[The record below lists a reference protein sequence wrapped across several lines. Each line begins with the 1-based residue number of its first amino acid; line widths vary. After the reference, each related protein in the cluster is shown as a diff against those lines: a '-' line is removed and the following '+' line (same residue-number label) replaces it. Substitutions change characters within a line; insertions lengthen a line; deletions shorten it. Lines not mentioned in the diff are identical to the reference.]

1 MDQSH
6 ICRLCLCKSEDATW
20 NKEEKIALIK
30 QIKEIFGFEIT
41 TSDGGSSLPELICV
55 YCKDQVNTFYVYY
68 RSVQENQL
76 KLQGIGSSLSDVDK
90 NETEQDRDC
99 SDSDDDIKVE
109 AFTPADPSEL
119 LINSMIIKGETDE
132 QERNE
137 EEQSSRKKCTKKKG
151 TKKEKARQNQDEDE
165 SEFEKRQKEDER
177 IAKYISFKCMR
188 CPNDKITDLTKWKI
202 HMRRVHDEAK
212 PSLICC
218 DRKLRDRRRILY
230 HIGFHHETEAE
241 FECDKC
247 SKKFKLKAYLLSH
260 MKTHEINTTKNF
272 QCDKCPEKFLYR
284 GQLTKHQLIH
294 MTPEE
299 QALVK
304 FYPCKECEKEFPSAK
319 NLGSHVRRVH
329 KKMSTYVCHICA
341 KVFSKKERLS
351 SHFLYK
357 HTENPPK
364 HQCEHCGIELANNDT
379 YRYHIKLQHTSQGSY
394 PCSYCGKVSATEV
407 QLRAHIRFTHE
418 TERKHQCEYCPKA
431 FKRAVDLTEHLSIHL
446 GGALYDCPTCDRK
459 FNSKSNMQ
467 SHVKKCKIQANQNE
481 MVME

>member
-1 MDQSH
+1 MGKSD
-6 ICRLCLCKSEDATW
+6 ICRLCLCKSEDSTYT
-20 NKEEKIALIK
+20 KDEEDQLLT
-30 QIKEIFGFEIT
+30 QIKDIFGFDVNPD
-41 TSDGGSSLPELICV
+41 SELICV
-55 YCKDQVNTFYVYY
+55 YCKERVNSFYSYY
-68 RSVQENQL
+68 RSVLDNQF
-76 KLQGIGSSLSDVDK
+76 KLQGIGLKPDD
-90 NETEQDRDC
+90 TEAGNDQNS
-99 SDSDDDIKVE
+99 SDSECDVKVS
-109 AFTPADPSEL
+109 AFSEML
-119 LINSMIIKGETDE
+119 KTELT
-132 QERNE
+132 E
-137 EEQSSRKKCTKKKG
+137 EEVPLLDRKKSSGKKR
-151 TKKEKARQNQDEDE
+151 KKSRPKEEEVDEE
-165 SEFEKRQKEDER
+165 AEKRQKEDER
-177 IAKYISFKCMR
+177 IAKYISFKCML
-188 CPNDKITDLTKWKI
+188 CPNDSINDLTNWKI
-202 HMRRVHDEAK
+202 HMRRVHDEAR
-212 PSLICC
+212 PVIVCC
-218 DRKLRDRRRILY
+218 DRKLTDRRRILY

-284 GQLTKHQLIH
+284 GHLTKHQLIH

-304 FYPCKECEKEFPSAK
+304 FYPCKQCDKEFPSAK

-329 KKMSTYVCHICA
+329 KKLSTFVCHICA
-341 KVFSKKERLS
+341 KVFSKKERLT

-379 YRYHIKLQHTSQGSY
+379 YRYHVKLQHTSAGSY
-394 PCSYCGKVSATEV
+394 PCSYCGKVNATEV
-407 QLRAHIRFTHE
+407 QLKAHIRFTHE

-431 FKRAVDLTEHLSIHL
+431 FKRAVDLTEHLSIHM

-467 SHVKKCKIQANQNE
+467 SHVKKCKALGGPTNAEIMMQ
-481 MVME
+481 